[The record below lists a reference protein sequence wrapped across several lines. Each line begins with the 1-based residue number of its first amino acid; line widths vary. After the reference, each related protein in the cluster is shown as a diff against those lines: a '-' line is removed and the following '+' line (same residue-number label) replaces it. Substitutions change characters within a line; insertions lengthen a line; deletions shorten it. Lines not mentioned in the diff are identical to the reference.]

1 MIEIDDDIYKEFV
14 LLFYVL
20 CIAGAFGAMHQLYMF
35 MYIYMEVL
43 YIYMNVLIDLMIV
56 TTFVMIL
63 RDIFFDKNEIDDIKY
78 IHILIRSSN
87 HHIIRSSNHH
97 IIRSSNTSICTWKS
111 AILYFSQSRSASARC

>member
-56 TTFVMIL
+56 TTFAMIL

-87 HHIIRSSNHH
+87 HHIIRSSNP
-97 IIRSSNTSICTWKS
+97 SIYTWKS